1 MNQTIRELYDRKS
14 VRVYADR
21 EISEED
27 RNLILESATMAPTAG
42 NQQLYTIIH
51 VTDQKKKELLA
62 ESCDH
67 QPFITEAKM
76 VLIFCADYLKW
87 YRAYVCAGAE
97 PRKPDVGDFLLAVED
112 AAIAAQNAVVAAHS
126 LGIGSCYIGDIME
139 NYEVQKEILGL
150 PDHIFPAVMLVF
162 RYPTRQQLERKKPER
177 VPLSSIVYE
186 NSYPALEEEE
196 IRAIFSEK
204 TGDDFDGYMQRFCK
218 RKYNSDFSREM
229 QRSVRTFL
237 ENSFGGGI

>member
-1 MNQTIRELYDRKS
+1 MNQTIRELYERKS
-14 VRVYADR
+14 VRVFTHR
-21 EISEED
+21 EIAEED
-27 RNLILESATMAPTAG
+27 RKRILESATMAPTAG

-67 QPFITEAKM
+67 QPFIAEAKM
-76 VLIFCADYLKW
+76 VL
-87 YRAYVCAGAE
+87 E
-97 PRKPDVGDFLLAVED
+97 
-112 AAIAAQNAVVAAHS
+112 
-126 LGIGSCYIGDIME
+126 
-139 NYEVQKEILGL
+139 KEILGL

-162 RYPTRQQLERKKPER
+162 GYPTRQQLERKKPER
-177 VPLSSIVYE
+177 VPLSAIVYE
-186 NSYPALEEEE
+186 NSYPAMEEEE

-237 ENSFGGGI
+237 ENSFGGKI

>member
-1 MNQTIRELYDRKS
+1 MNQTIRELYERKS
-14 VRVYADR
+14 VRVFTDR

-27 RNLILESATMAPTAG
+27 RNLILKSATMAPTAG

-51 VTDQKKKELLA
+51 VTDQRKKELLA

-67 QPFITEAKM
+67 QPFIAEARM

-87 YRAYVCAGAE
+87 YRAYICAGAE
-97 PRKPDVGDFLLAVED
+97 PRKPDVGDLLLAVED
-112 AAIAAQNAVVAAHS
+112 ATIAAQNAVVAAHS

-162 RYPTRQQLERKKPER
+162 GCPDRQQLERKKPER

-186 NSYPALEEEE
+186 NSYPHLTEED
-196 IRAIFSEK
+196 IRDIFSDK

-237 ENSFGGGI
+237 ERNFDHEI

>member
-1 MNQTIRELYDRKS
+1 MNQTIRELYERKS
-14 VRVYADR
+14 VRVFTDR
-21 EISEED
+21 EISGED
-27 RNLILESATMAPTAG
+27 KNLILESATMAPTAG

-67 QPFITEAKM
+67 QPFIAEAKM

-87 YRAYVCAGAE
+87 YRAYLCAGAE
-97 PRKPDVGDFLLAVED
+97 PRKPDVGDLMLAVED
-112 AAIAAQNAVVAAHS
+112 ATIAAQNAVVAAHS

-150 PDHIFPAVMLVF
+150 PEHIFPAVMLVF
-162 RYPTRQQLERKKPER
+162 GYPTRQQLERKKPER

-186 NSYPALEEEE
+186 NSYPHLTEEN
-196 IRAIFSEK
+196 IRDIFSDK
-204 TGDDFDGYMQRFCK
+204 TGEDFDGYMQRFCK

-229 QRSVRTFL
+229 QRSVKTFL
-237 ENSFGGGI
+237 ERNFDDEY